1 MRQRSRFLKISFCL
15 RVAISSVRSVLAP
28 LSSPAP
34 APLAIAPLAIA
45 PAAAV
50 VIEPVL
56 LVSSAADSVCPLPTL
71 MFQSDDVYPPYIYKT
86 HKIYNQKY
94 HLEIHFPHIRYIQII
109 PV

>member
-15 RVAISSVRSVLAP
+15 RVAISSVSSAVAP

-34 APLAIAPLAIA
+34 A
-45 PAAAV
+45 AAATAPV

-94 HLEIHFPHIRYIQII
+94 HLEIHFPHIRYIHII